1 MYDLNQSHHPI
12 LVTDGPFEGFTGETI
27 AQNAGDE
34 TKISCVLVRA
44 NGSTTTSRPVSPPAP
59 GSRRP
64 IIGVRAC
71 WVRASRFNPEGLN
84 RLSRAP
90 FGVGDSGKA

>member
-1 MYDLNQSHHPI
+1 MYNVADTTYDLNQSHHPI

-44 NGSTTTSRPVSPPAP
+44 NGSTFRMSVKYDHLTSRFAP
-59 GSRRP
+59 STGLAETYYRRE
-64 IIGVRAC
+64 GV
-71 WVRASRFNPEGLN
+71 L
-84 RLSRAP
+84 
-90 FGVGDSGKA
+90 GKGFPRKSA